1 MSKENIETEE
11 DDVIFEESEEYQKES
26 ASKVKSVKEDLKTVK
41 AERQEYL
48 NGWQRSQA
56 ELINL
61 KKRHEE
67 DKKSFTK
74 YATENFVMELI
85 PTMDSFDMAFRDKE
99 AWEKAP
105 ENWRKGI
112 EYIYSQLS
120 NTLENHGVSI
130 IDPIGKQF
138 DHNLHNS
145 IKTTPGK
152 EGEILEVLQK
162 GYELNG
168 KVIRPANVIVGEGE

>member
-1 MSKENIETEE
+1 MSKKNIETEE
-11 DDVIFEESEEYQKES
+11 DDVIFEETEEYQKES

-41 AERQEYL
+41 AEKQEYL
-48 NGWQRSQA
+48 DGWQRSQA

-120 NTLENHGVSI
+120 GTLEDHGVNI
-130 IDPIGKQF
+130 INPLGKMF

-145 IKTTPGK
+145 VKTAQGK

-168 KVIRPANVIVGEGE
+168 KVIRPANVVVGGEE

>member
-1 MSKENIETEE
+1 MKKEHIEDE
-11 DDVIFEESEEYQKES
+11 DDVVFEESEEFQKES
-26 ASKVKSVKEDLKTVK
+26 ASKVKSVKEDLKK
-41 AERQEYL
+41 MKSERQEYL
-48 NGWQRSQA
+48 DGWQRSQA

-74 YATENFVMELI
+74 YATENFINELI
-85 PTMDSFDMAFRDKE
+85 PAMDSFDMAFRDKD

-105 ENWRKGI
+105 ENWRVGI
-112 EYIYSQLS
+112 EYIHNQLS
-120 NTLENHGVSI
+120 SALENNGLNI
-130 IDPIGKQF
+130 INPIGEQF

-145 IKTTPGK
+145 IKTVPGK
-152 EGEILEVLQK
+152 EGKILEVLQK

-168 KVIRPANVIVGEGE
+168 KVIRPANVVVGEGE

>member
-1 MSKENIETEE
+1 MSKKNIETEE
-11 DDVIFEESEEYQKES
+11 DDVIFEETEEYQKES

-41 AERQEYL
+41 AEKQEYL
-48 NGWQRSQA
+48 DGWQRSQA

-67 DKKSFTK
+67 DKKGFIK

-120 NTLENHGVSI
+120 GTLEDHGVKI
-130 IDPIGKQF
+130 LNPLGKMF

-145 IKTTPGK
+145 IKTAPGK

-168 KVIRPANVIVGEGE
+168 KVVRPANVVVGEDE